1 MKNKTKQVVFDI
13 VKILMFYRNN
23 SPKNSQINALFLN
36 ESNIC
41 EIFGALFLKNIKIS
55 KISKT
60 TCFVLFFIIISIFM
74 YIQGNL

>member
-55 KISKT
+55 RI
-60 TCFVLFFIIISIFM
+60 
-74 YIQGNL
+74 